1 MRAETSR
8 SGFPALTAVAVTVAI
23 ALMPGKLPAA
33 VPSGAENGVSPSCGL
48 PTDARP
54 PVASNVPWRMPFHP
68 HRGFILLDGQ
78 VDGQTGVFI
87 LDTGSPFPFFLNRE
101 LVNLGPGEVAAQGN
115 AGSGQAIEVR
125 LHREAHALRL
135 AGGVTVAQPEVRSG
149 NLGFVAKG
157 LGIPLLGFVGSGFLR
172 DYRFTLDG
180 RLGEVRLCPAA
191 ADLAQAGESK
201 PLAVIRLQPAEEI
214 SSLLVE
220 VGDRRIPAIL
230 DTGAADSVSLTASTR
245 AALSASG
252 LLTSE
257 GQGAARTLGLHA
269 LRHKGLRFDL
279 VGAKDGGQS
288 SDRIV
293 LGHGFL
299 LRYRSVWDLR
309 AGTVQLFSP

>member
-1 MRAETSR
+1 MRSATSR
-8 SGFPALTAVAVTVAI
+8 SSYGSLTAAAVAVAI
-23 ALMPGKLPAA
+23 ALVPGRLRA
-33 VPSGAENGVSPSCGL
+33 VVLNGATNGVAPSCGL
-48 PTDARP
+48 PTGAHTLS
-54 PVASNVPWRMPFHP
+54 ASDVPLRMNFRRHQ
-68 HRGFILLDGQ
+68 GFILIEGQ

-101 LVNLGPGEVAAQGN
+101 FVNLGPGEVAAHGN
-115 AGSGQAIEVR
+115 AGSGQSVEVR

-201 PLAVIRLQPAEEI
+201 PLAVIRLQPAEEVP
-214 SSLLVE
+214 SLLVE
-220 VGDRRIPAIL
+220 VGDRRMPAIL

-269 LRHKGLRFDL
+269 LRHNGLRFDL

-288 SDRIV
+288 SDRMI

-309 AGTVQLFSP
+309 AGTVELLTP